1 MQKLADR
8 WNQAR
13 IAELHLFFLITIV
26 NGMHKELIKV
36 PEKGTYKWQLF
47 NYWSDEYRQTHA
59 DHSAYI
65 ALNFAGALDA
75 CRSKLQH
82 LVQHHRMHAH
92 DSTTGA
98 RHNRAIERLQNT
110 MTGAAVSYESCFRRQ

>member
-1 MQKLADR
+1 
-8 WNQAR
+8 
-13 IAELHLFFLITIV
+13 
-26 NGMHKELIKV
+26 MHKDVIQV

-75 CRSKLQH
+75 CRSKLQT
-82 LVQHHRMHAH
+82 LVQRHKQAGGTASSREYHA
-92 DSTTGA
+92 
-98 RHNRAIERLQNT
+98 RAIARLQNT
-110 MTGAAVSYESCFRRQ
+110 MTGAAMAYENCFRHPAAA

>member
-1 MQKLADR
+1 MHRD
-8 WNQAR
+8 
-13 IAELHLFFLITIV
+13 TIQ
-26 NGMHKELIKV
+26 V

-47 NYWSDEYRQTHA
+47 NYWSDEYRQTQE

-82 LVQHHRMHAH
+82 LIQHHAQQAKKSAARE
-92 DSTTGA
+92 
-98 RHNRAIERLQNT
+98 RHNRAIARLQNT
-110 MTGAAVSYESCFRRQ
+110 MTGAAIAYESGFRQH

>member
-1 MQKLADR
+1 MHRD
-8 WNQAR
+8 
-13 IAELHLFFLITIV
+13 TIQ
-26 NGMHKELIKV
+26 V

-47 NYWSDEYRQTHA
+47 NYWSDEFRQTQA

-75 CRSKLQH
+75 CRSKLH
-82 LVQHHRMHAH
+82 KLIQHHRQQARKSAAR
-92 DSTTGA
+92 D

-110 MTGAAVSYESCFRRQ
+110 MTGAAMAYESGFHQH